1 MTVRE
6 FDRVVLLRDLA
17 DAGLERRAYPAG
29 TTGVVVDPVVGRAR
43 CEFEVFDPP
52 DVLTVALDD
61 LAPCDAP
68 GRGP

>member
-29 TTGVVVDPVVGRAR
+29 TTGVVVDLVVGRAR
-43 CEFEVFDPP
+43 CEFEFSTRP
-52 DVLTVALDD
+52 T
-61 LAPCDAP
+61 C
-68 GRGP
+68 